1 MYASTCNKKGF
12 SVVEA
17 ITAILIVSIG
27 LVALLAAQPQSWNL
41 AGKSDNIGRAAG
53 IMESELSR
61 NQAIIMNPLLSVPV
75 SSTKTVYASGQTQKQ
90 PGDAVFTVATN
101 IDTIATGVWRVK
113 VNVTWPGNTTGIK
126 DTLIVTRQENFRF

>member
-1 MYASTCNKKGF
+1 MSALTCNKKGF

-41 AGKSDNIGRAAG
+41 AGKSDNLGRAVG

-61 NQAIIMNPLLSVPV
+61 NQAIIMNPLLSIPAN
-75 SSTKTVYASGQTQKQ
+75 STKTVYASGQALKQ
-90 PGDAVFTVATN
+90 PGDASFTVATT